1 MSKLTPE
8 ALAKLQAPFA
18 ADQIELLPKYT
29 GKKVDGKIPRDAY
42 KKCSE
47 CGGYH
52 PLPCVHLSYVGHA
65 GITMRLLEV
74 DPEWTW
80 EPLALNANGT
90 PQMADGGMWI
100 KLTVL
105 GITRLGFGDSDGKTG
120 PAATKELIGDAIRNA
135 AMRFGVGTYLW
146 SKSES
151 AKAILTRGIQGQEDE
166 PEHTTKP
173 KAAREAKAQPAVKT
187 ASAATLERIHSLR
200 DQLGIDA
207 DKYLMQLH
215 AAAGHEVASDSEL
228 TAEQAAKLLSAY
240 EAKAATTQIADE
252 LGAEVVS

>member
-52 PLPCVHLSYVGHA
+52 PFPCVHLSYVGHA
-65 GITMRLLEV
+65 GITMRLLDV

-80 EPLALNANGT
+80 EPMAINASGT

-100 KLTVL
+100 RLTVL
-105 GITRLGFGDSDGKTG
+105 GITRIGFGDSDGKSG
-120 PAATKELIGDAIRNA
+120 PSATKELIGDAIRNA

-146 SKSES
+146 SKSEA

-166 PEHTTKP
+166 QEHTAKP
-173 KAAREAKAQPAVKT
+173 IAVHETKAQPDVKT
-187 ASAATLERIHSLR
+187 VSSATLQRIHSLR

-207 DKYLMQLH
+207 DKYLLQLQ
-215 AAAGHEVASDSEL
+215 AAVGHEVASDAEL
-228 TAEQAAKLLSAY
+228 SADAAAKLLRAY
-240 EAKAATTQIADE
+240 EAKAATAQIADE
-252 LGAEVVS
+252 LGAEVLS